1 VRENRLPDVAAESRT
16 PTDEEIENLVA
27 IPIYLQDRF
36 SGVVVCANRE
46 GGFDDYDEDVL
57 LSLGDHAGAV
67 LQNARLRGELRG
79 SYLATVSVLADAME
93 AKDPFL
99 RSHSEEVSSYVAAV
113 ADRLGLDHRR
123 REELIFGSLLHDI
136 GKIGISE
143 RILLKPVELTP
154 EERRII
160 ELHSRI
166 GYQLAQ
172 QVPTLRP
179 IAPAILYHHE
189 HFDGSGYPSGL
200 RGEEIPL
207 EARIICVA
215 DAFSAMTSDR
225 TYRERISAEEACVE
239 LERNA
244 GTQFDPEIV
253 RIFVEEV
260 RRRPLRMEASS
271 GSDALEDPELGVWR
285 DGNEP
290 VLGYGTLAIVD
301 NLTML
306 HTHRHFHE
314 IAAAEAQRATVQ
326 GRGFA
331 VILVELSE
339 IDTLNRQ
346 EGYAA
351 GDSAIQAVA
360 RAVQQAAARCG
371 GIAFR
376 YGGRRLGITAP
387 DADELI
393 AERLAAE
400 LKADL
405 SKSQV
410 VRTAVAAWEP
420 GDTGDDVIDRAY
432 VRLKALASHGE

>member
-1 VRENRLPDVAAESRT
+1 M
-16 PTDEEIENLVA
+16 
-27 IPIYLQDRF
+27 
-36 SGVVVCANRE
+36 
-46 GGFDDYDEDVL
+46 
-57 LSLGDHAGAV
+57 

-99 RSHSEEVSSYVAAV
+99 RSHSDEVSTYVAAV

-143 RILLKPVELTP
+143 RILLKQVELTP

-215 DAFSAMTSDR
+215 DAFCAMTSDR
-225 TYRERISAEEACVE
+225 TYRERLSAEDACVE

-244 GTQFDPEIV
+244 GTQFDPQIV

-260 RRRPLRMEASS
+260 RRRPLKMDASS
-271 GSDALEDPELGVWR
+271 DSAALEDPELGVWR

-290 VLGYGTLAIVD
+290 VLGYGTLAILD

-306 HTHRHFHE
+306 HTRRHFHE
-314 IAAAEAQRATVQ
+314 VAAAEAQRAAVQ

-339 IDTLNRQ
+339 IASLNRQ

-351 GDSAIQAVA
+351 GDRAIQAVA
-360 RAVQQAAARCG
+360 RAVQRAAARYGSTAC
-371 GIAFR
+371 R
-376 YGGRRLGITAP
+376 YGGRRLGSRNP
-387 DADELI
+387 EADELI
-393 AERLAAE
+393 AGRLAAE

-405 SKSQV
+405 SGSQV
-410 VRTAVAAWEP
+410 VSTAVAAWEP
-420 GDTGDDVIDRAY
+420 GDTGDDVVERAH
-432 VRLKALASHGE
+432 VRLKTIASPGE

>member
-1 VRENRLPDVAAESRT
+1 
-16 PTDEEIENLVA
+16 
-27 IPIYLQDRF
+27 
-36 SGVVVCANRE
+36 VVVCANRD
-46 GGFDDYDEDVL
+46 GGFEDFDEDVL

-67 LQNARLRGELRG
+67 LQNAQLRGELRG

-93 AKDPFL
+93 ANDPFL

-260 RRRPLRMEASS
+260 RRRPLKMDASS

-339 IDTLNRQ
+339 IATLNRQ

-351 GDSAIQAVA
+351 GDRAIQEVA

-371 GIAFR
+371 GTACR

-387 DADELI
+387 EADELI

-405 SKSQV
+405 SKGQV

-420 GDTGDDVIDRAY
+420 GDAGDDVIGRAY
-432 VRLKALASHGE
+432 VRLKSTVSPR

>member
-1 VRENRLPDVAAESRT
+1 
-16 PTDEEIENLVA
+16 
-27 IPIYLQDRF
+27 
-36 SGVVVCANRE
+36 
-46 GGFDDYDEDVL
+46 
-57 LSLGDHAGAV
+57 V

-99 RSHSEEVSSYVAAV
+99 RSHSDEVSTYVAAV
-113 ADRLGLDHRR
+113 ADRLGLDYRR

-215 DAFSAMTSDR
+215 DAFCAMTSDR
-225 TYRERISAEEACVE
+225 TYRERLSAEDACVE

-244 GTQFDPEIV
+244 GT
-253 RIFVEEV
+253 
-260 RRRPLRMEASS
+260 
-271 GSDALEDPELGVWR
+271 
-285 DGNEP
+285 
-290 VLGYGTLAIVD
+290 
-301 NLTML
+301 
-306 HTHRHFHE
+306 
-314 IAAAEAQRATVQ
+314 
-326 GRGFA
+326 
-331 VILVELSE
+331 
-339 IDTLNRQ
+339 
-346 EGYAA
+346 
-351 GDSAIQAVA
+351 
-360 RAVQQAAARCG
+360 
-371 GIAFR
+371 
-376 YGGRRLGITAP
+376 
-387 DADELI
+387 
-393 AERLAAE
+393 
-400 LKADL
+400 
-405 SKSQV
+405 
-410 VRTAVAAWEP
+410 
-420 GDTGDDVIDRAY
+420 
-432 VRLKALASHGE
+432 